1 MLTDIRQVISA
12 QAQKQIR
19 PKHMGIRHK
28 KSIGMSLKI
37 IRTTRLHRPTYIAVL
52 SITIFRTENFFHVH
66 PAIHLTVKILLMYFV
81 KEKNDIFSRYIGG

>member
-19 PKHMGIRHK
+19 HMGIRHE

-37 IRTTRLHRPTYIAVL
+37 IRTRNVVQGSTGQHTLQFYL
-52 SITIFRTENFFHVH
+52 
-66 PAIHLTVKILLMYFV
+66 
-81 KEKNDIFSRYIGG
+81 